1 MTLGCS
7 KACFTPGTKLPQPGG
22 EKKHFTLADRR
33 GILKLIA
40 SPDGKDNSLKIQQDV
55 EMYSTLIHKGNHMI
69 HELRPGRKA
78 WLHVV
83 KGRIDLSGLLLHAG
97 DGAGFTDETA
107 VSFHGP
113 GTDRDPP
120 LRPLRAHPRENP
132 IGSLEP
138 IGNGIAGESAP

>member
-1 MTLGCS
+1 LFQS
-7 KACFTPGTKLPQPGG
+7 VFTPGTKLPQPGG
-22 EKKHFTLADRR
+22 EKKRFTLAERR

-55 EMYSTLIHKGNHMI
+55 EMYSTLIQKGNHMI

-83 KGRIDLSGLLLHAG
+83 KGQIDLSGLLLHAG

-107 VSFHGP
+107 VSFTAQEPTEILLFDLCVPIP
-113 GTDRDPP
+113 GETPSE
-120 LRPLRAHPRENP
+120 AWNP
-132 IGSLEP
+132 SET
-138 IGNGIAGESAP
+138 ASTVKVS